1 MRRFSC
7 ALLLS
12 GLVFLGPGASGAV
25 SDIGTAAFEAD
36 VVDFYPDQ
44 NRTEARGNASF
55 SYQDFTLRADEFVAD
70 PVTGEVEASG
80 DLELSQAGRRLRG
93 ESLQYNIHTENGV
106 LTNAW
111 VEEQGVF
118 IRGEKVVFS
127 PSEVVAHDAYFTTCD
142 RPQPHYSFGA
152 HAISLTA
159 EQAQAGGPPQSGRL
173 TLDRARVT
181 YRGRSLFTLPRYSV
195 SVGQLGE
202 PGATP
207 LPVTGF
213 SRDDGPYLS
222 IGYTLGEA
230 GGQTSADLSYR
241 YTTFRGIRGHLRF
254 LRSVGPVELVAGYIR
269 REDPSDREFSP
280 DDLEASLANVIINRA
295 PEYGVR
301 LPDLAVGRSMR
312 LRAEW
317 LRGSYSERLP
327 GEEETWTHAD
337 RSAGSVLLSVPRY
350 RPSRNLALSHAF
362 GWRRATYSSGDR
374 ATTRLY
380 RHSAHLDLSRKV
392 QLSLTHV
399 TRRGSGETP
408 FLFDERGPGRELL
421 SDLAWQLDPRWRL
434 RFSNLY
440 DLEERETR
448 DTLFEVTRTA
458 HCLAYTLGWRK
469 SRGRIYVGI
478 GLAPPRTVERHP

>member
-12 GLVFLGPGASGAV
+12 GLTFLGTGAPGAV
-25 SDIGTAAFEAD
+25 SDVGAAAFEAD

-44 NRTEARGNASF
+44 NRTEARGNTSF

-80 DLELSQAGRRLRG
+80 DLALSQAGRYLRG
-93 ESLQYNIHTENGV
+93 ESLQYNVHTESGV
-106 LTNAW
+106 LTKAW
-111 VEEQGVF
+111 VAEQGVF

-127 PSEVVAHDAYFTTCD
+127 PSEIVAHEAYFTTCD

-152 HAISLTA
+152 HTISLTA

-195 SVGQLGE
+195 SVGRLGE

-241 YTTFRGIRGHLRF
+241 YTTLRGIRGHLRF
-254 LRSVGPVELVAGYIR
+254 LHSVGPVELMAGYIR

-280 DDLEASLANVIINRA
+280 DDLEASLANVVINRA

-317 LRGSYSERLP
+317 SQGSYSERLP
-327 GEEETWTHAD
+327 TEDEARARAD
-337 RSAGSVLLSVPRY
+337 RSAANILLSVARY
-350 RPSRNLALSHAF
+350 HPLRNLALSHAF
-362 GWRRATYSSGDR
+362 GWRRATYSSGDQ
-374 ATTRLY
+374 TTDHLW
-380 RHSAHLDLSRKV
+380 RHSADLDLSRQV
-392 QLSLTHV
+392 RLSLTHI

-421 SDLAWQLDPRWRL
+421 SDLAWRLDPRWRL

-440 DLEERETR
+440 DFEEGATR

-458 HCLAYTLGWRK
+458 HCLAYTVGWRK
-469 SRGRIYVGI
+469 SRGQFYVGI
-478 GLAPPRTVERHP
+478 GLAPPGGAERQP